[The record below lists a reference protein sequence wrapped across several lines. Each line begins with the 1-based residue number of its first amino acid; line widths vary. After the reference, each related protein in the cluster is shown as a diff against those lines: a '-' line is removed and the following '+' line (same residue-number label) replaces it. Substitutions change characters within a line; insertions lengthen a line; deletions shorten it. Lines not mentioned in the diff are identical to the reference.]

1 MLHLFLLYTL
11 PVLFRFLPKC
21 LEISLALVWKK
32 LGLIKLTSVSS
43 ELLKIL
49 LENVLA
55 YQVVKFISSLCC
67 LIILLFKHVM
77 ERIKWLTKFKVLI
90 KVLKKSMYACFLLLQ
105 PDRLKK
111 LKALYIKENLFA
123 YKCNISSLIKGFHK
137 GTEKNA
143 YMYVCIYVCICE
155 PIGKNIS
162 GKHQKHITMV
172 VLYDY
177 PWHILMNN

>member
-1 MLHLFLLYTL
+1 MLSHHTNYLENLIFYQCLDRAFWRDKEQMLPCISLMIAFLPTKQRRHTIKNLMLHLFLLYTL

-77 ERIKWLTKFKVLI
+77 ERIKWLTIFKVLI
-90 KVLKKSMYACFLLLQ
+90 KVLKRSRYVCFLLL
-105 PDRLKK
+105 
-111 LKALYIKENLFA
+111 
-123 YKCNISSLIKGFHK
+123 
-137 GTEKNA
+137 
-143 YMYVCIYVCICE
+143 
-155 PIGKNIS
+155 
-162 GKHQKHITMV
+162 
-172 VLYDY
+172 
-177 PWHILMNN
+177 

>member
-1 MLHLFLLYTL
+1 M
-11 PVLFRFLPKC
+11 
-21 LEISLALVWKK
+21 
-32 LGLIKLTSVSS
+32 TSVSS

-105 PDRLKK
+105 RDRLKK

-123 YKCNISSLIKGFHK
+123 YKCNISSLIKGSHK

-143 YMYVCIYVCICE
+143 YMYVCMYVCMYMWISL
-155 PIGKNIS
+155 KNTKNTLSWWYCTIAHDIS
-162 GKHQKHITMV
+162 
-172 VLYDY
+172 
-177 PWHILMNN
+177 